1 MSSDSLTAAL
11 GHAFSDLD
19 LLQTALTH
27 RSFGAQNNERLEFI
41 GDGVL
46 NCVIGLMLFDR
57 FTQLPEGDLTRLRAS
72 LVRREALHSIAL
84 ALNLGQYLRLGDG
97 ETKDGG
103 VTTPSILAD
112 AVEALIGAV
121 YLDAGFD
128 TAADV
133 ISRLYLPLLAEIRP
147 ENVGKDPKTRLQ
159 EWLQARKRPLPAYEV
174 LEVSGSPPRQCFTVA
189 CRIATLEMNTR
200 GEGPSR
206 RAAEQDAA
214 DKALQALER

>member
-11 GHAFSDLD
+11 GHAFSDLG

-27 RSFGAQNNERLEFI
+27 RSFGAPNNERLEFI

-174 LEVSGSPPRQCFTVA
+174 LEVTGSPPRQCFTVA
-189 CRIATLEMNTR
+189 CRIATPEMNTR

-214 DKALQALER
+214 HKALQALER

>member
-1 MSSDSLTAAL
+1 MTLDSLTAML
-11 GHAFSDLD
+11 GHAFGNRS
-19 LLQTALTH
+19 LLQMALTH
-27 RSFGAQNNERLEFI
+27 RSFGTPNNERLEFI

-46 NCVIGLMLFDR
+46 NCVIGLELFER
-57 FTQLPEGDLTRLRAS
+57 FTQLPEGDLTRLRAM
-72 LVRREALHSIAL
+72 LVRRETLHRIAV
-84 ALNLGQYLRLGDG
+84 ALNVGRHMRLGEG
-97 ETKDGG
+97 EAKEGG

-128 TAADV
+128 AAAGV

-147 ENVGKDPKTRLQ
+147 EKVGKDPKTRLQ

-174 LEVSGSPPRQCFTVA
+174 LEIAGTPPQQCFTVA
-189 CRIATLEMNTR
+189 CRVANPEINTK
-200 GEGPSR
+200 GEGASR

-214 DKALQALER
+214 SKALQALEP

>member
-1 MSSDSLTAAL
+1 MSSDSLTVAL
-11 GHAFSDLD
+11 GHVFSDRG

-27 RSFGAQNNERLEFI
+27 RSFGIPNNERLEFI

-46 NCVIGLMLFDR
+46 NCVIGLELFER
-57 FTQLPEGDLTRLRAS
+57 FAQLPEGDLTRLRAT
-72 LVRREALHSIAL
+72 LVRGETLHRIAI
-84 ALNLGQYLRLGDG
+84 ALNLGRYMRLGEG
-97 ETKDGG
+97 ETKEGG

-128 TAADV
+128 AAAGV

-147 ENVGKDPKTRLQ
+147 EKVGKDPKTRLQ

-174 LEVSGSPPRQCFTVA
+174 LEIAGTPPQQCFTVA
-189 CRIATLEMNTR
+189 CRIANPAMKTR

-206 RAAEQDAA
+206 RTAEQDAA
-214 DKALQALER
+214 GKALQALET

>member
-1 MSSDSLTAAL
+1 MTVDSLMAAL
-11 GHAFSDLD
+11 GHAFSDRG
-19 LLQTALTH
+19 LLQMALTH
-27 RSFGAQNNERLEFI
+27 RSYGIPNNERLEFI

-46 NCVIGLMLFDR
+46 NCVIGLELFER
-57 FTQLPEGDLTRLRAS
+57 FTQLREGDLTRLRAT
-72 LVRREALHSIAL
+72 LVRAETLHGIAVGL
-84 ALNLGQYLRLGDG
+84 DLGRYMRLGEG
-97 ETKDGG
+97 EVKEGG

-121 YLDAGFD
+121 YLDAGYD
-128 TAADV
+128 AAAGV

-147 ENVGKDPKTRLQ
+147 DKVGKDPKTRLQ

-174 LEVSGSPPRQCFTVA
+174 LEIAGAPPQQCFTVA
-189 CRIATLEMNTR
+189 CRIDSPEMKTR

-214 DKALQALER
+214 GKALEALET

>member
-1 MSSDSLTAAL
+1 MALDSLTAAL
-11 GHAFSDLD
+11 GHAFSDRG

-27 RSFGAQNNERLEFI
+27 RSFGTPNNERLEFI

-46 NCVIGLMLFDR
+46 NCVIGLVLFDR
-57 FTQLPEGDLTRLRAS
+57 FTRLPEGDLTRLRAN
-72 LVRREALHSIAL
+72 LVRREALHRIAL
-84 ALNLGQYLRLGDG
+84 DLKLGQHMRLGEG
-97 ETKDGG
+97 EAKDGG

-121 YLDAGFD
+121 YLDAGFE
-128 TAADV
+128 AAAGV

-147 ENVGKDPKTRLQ
+147 EKVGKDPKTQLQ

-174 LEVSGSPPRQCFTVA
+174 LEVTGSPPQQCFTVV
-189 CRIATLEMNTR
+189 CRIVTPEMNTR

-214 DKALQALER
+214 KNALQALER